1 MNTHTF
7 ILHLPGNKRKE
18 VTALGAEDRAHALHL
33 LIVEHYEYFMDAEK
47 IVYKEPK
54 SQTK

>member
-7 ILHLPGNKRKE
+7 MLFMEDGSRE
-18 VTALGAEDRAHALHL
+18 DVTALGAEDRAHALHL
-33 LIVEHYEYFMDAEK
+33 LIAEHYEYFMDAKK